1 MGGADGILVG
11 SDGSPGSEQALDWA
25 IGEARARGAA
35 LIVCHV
41 WPPVPGGD
49 PVATELAART
59 GEHLLEVGLQRAK
72 STAAAVELRP
82 LLATGSAA
90 HVLCENGG
98 DAAMIVVGARG
109 RGGLAGLQLGSVS
122 FQVAAH
128 ARVPVTV
135 VRGRWRWR
143 PVPGQEKGVVAA
155 GADGSSASQAALE
168 FAFTEAALR
177 DVPLLA
183 VCALADSAEVL
194 AAAHGA
200 EAEFELAL
208 ARCERDHPAVTVRR
222 MIVPGAPRGALMEAS
237 ARAQLLVVGARG
249 RGGLPQMRLGSVS
262 TAVLHHAP
270 CPVTVVRPQ

>member
-11 SDGSPGSEQALDWA
+11 YDGSPGSEQALDWA
-25 IGEARARGAA
+25 IWEARAGRAA

-49 PVATELAART
+49 PVAAELAGRT
-59 GEHLLEVGLQRAK
+59 GEHLLEEGLQRARAA
-72 STAAAVELRP
+72 AAAVELRP

-90 HVLCENGG
+90 HVLCEHSG
-98 DAAMIVVGARG
+98 DAAMMVVGARG
-109 RGGLAGLQLGSVS
+109 RGGLPGLLLGSVS
-122 FQVAAH
+122 FQIAAH

-135 VRGRWRWR
+135 VRGRWR
-143 PVPGQEKGVVAA
+143 PAPGHEKGVVVA
-155 GADGSSASQAALE
+155 GADGSPASQAALE

-183 VCALADSAEVL
+183 VCALADSAEAL
-194 AAAHGA
+194 GAAHRT
-200 EAEFELAL
+200 EADFELAL
-208 ARCERDHPAVTVRR
+208 ARCVRDHPAVTVRR
-222 MIVPGAPRGALMEAS
+222 MTVPGGPRGALMEAS